1 MDLRRRDVLSY
12 FIKTT
17 PSLTYFKYA
26 PLLDEK
32 YICQARHIFVL
43 KPNLVWMYVY
53 VEYQHLICNPES
65 IQDQR
70 KRKNGRKPI
79 LSWTLAYTS
88 NILILIFLKPDV
100 ADFLYFKRYIWA
112 KELSSRLKL
121 WFSYPF
127 ILTTRCRRP
136 LIFQTK
142 KCAWCYKSKFKIV

>member
-1 MDLRRRDVLSY
+1 MLLKPKLEKQWICALEMFFHILFKQHHLWPTSNMP
-12 FIKTT
+12 
-17 PSLTYFKYA
+17 PSLIK
-26 PLLDEK
+26 K

-79 LSWTLAYTS
+79 LSWTLAYTP
-88 NILILIFLKPDV
+88 NFLILISLQPDV
-100 ADFLYFKRYIWA
+100 ADFLNFKRYIWA

-127 ILTTRCRRP
+127 
-136 LIFQTK
+136 K
-142 KCAWCYKSKFKIV
+142 KCAWCYSESLK

>member
-1 MDLRRRDVLSY
+1 MFFPIL
-12 FIKTT
+12 FIQH

-26 PLLDEK
+26 PPPDKK

-79 LSWTLAYTS
+79 LSWTLAYTP
-88 NILILIFLKPDV
+88 NFLILIFMKPDV
-100 ADFLYFKRYIWA
+100 AGILYFKRYIWA
-112 KELSSRLKL
+112 KELNSRLKL
-121 WFSYPF
+121 WFCYPF
-127 ILTTRCRRP
+127 IVTNP
-136 LIFQTK
+136 L
-142 KCAWCYKSKFKIV
+142 SKNFDISN